1 MSDKTKYAPKEPHS
15 PDFKSIGTS
24 FKVGSNAKKRGR
36 KKKNKAYFT
45 ADTDAAIK
53 AYLASS
59 HQPERDHIFSTRIH
73 YPFYKLAE
81 NLIHTFKFYYTEVDD
96 LEDLKHEVICFLL
109 EKLDYF
115 KPEKGSK
122 AFSYFSI
129 VGKNYLILYNNN
141 NYKKK
146 KSKVDVLKADE
157 DEGVLHQLGRDD
169 RKQEIKDFIDYF
181 TEYIDKNMFT
191 MFKKAK
197 DRKVADSI
205 NILFKRRENLEI
217 FNKKALYIY
226 IREMTEVDTPVI
238 TKVTKIL
245 RKTYKVLYS
254 EYNEKGYIKI

>member
-1 MSDKTKYAPKEPHS
+1 MIDKTKWAPKPPPEPV
-15 PDFKSIGTS
+15 IT
-24 FKVGSNAKKRGR
+24 GSLEPQPKKRGR
-36 KKKNKAYFT
+36 KRTKKRYFT
-45 ADTDAAIK
+45 EDTDLAIK
-53 AYLASS
+53 EYLASS
-59 HQPERDHIFSTRIH
+59 NQDERDKIFSRRIH

-115 KPEKGSK
+115 KPEKGTK

-146 KSKVDVLKADE
+146 KQKVDVLAADE
-157 DEGVLHQLGRDD
+157 DDGVLHQLGRDE
-169 RKQEIKDFIDYF
+169 RKQEIKDFIDYL
-181 TEYIDKNMFT
+181 TEYVDKHMFT
-191 MFKKAK
+191 LFKKEK
-197 DRKVADSI
+197 DRKVADAI
-205 NILFKRRENLEI
+205 NVLFKRRENLEI

-226 IREMTEVDTPVI
+226 IREMTQVDTPVI

-245 RKTYKVLYS
+245 KSLYKTLYS
-254 EYNEKGYIKI
+254 EYNEKGYIKV

>member
-1 MSDKTKYAPKEPHS
+1 MLDKTKWAPKPPPEPV
-15 PDFKSIGTS
+15 IT
-24 FKVGSNAKKRGR
+24 GSLEPGPKKRGR
-36 KKKNKAYFT
+36 KRTKKQYFT
-45 ADTDAAIK
+45 ADTDLAIK
-53 AYLASS
+53 EYLASVN
-59 HQPERDHIFSTRIH
+59 QDERDDIFKTRIH

-115 KPEKGSK
+115 KPEKGTK

-146 KSKVDVLKADE
+146 KAKVDVLKADE
-157 DEGVLHQLGRDD
+157 DDGVLRQLGRDG

-191 MFKKAK
+191 MFKKDK
-197 DRKVADSI
+197 DRKVADAI

-226 IREMTEVDTPVI
+226 IREMTEVETPVI
-238 TKVTKIL
+238 TKVTKAL
-245 RKTYKVLYS
+245 KKVYKEL
-254 EYNEKGYIKI
+254 YNEYAETGYVKV

>member
-1 MSDKTKYAPKEPHS
+1 MSNKLKYAPQEPHT
-15 PDFKSIGTS
+15 PDFKKIGGN
-24 FKVGSNAKKRGR
+24 FKISSGAKKRGR
-36 KKKNKAYFT
+36 KSTKKQYFT
-45 ADTDAAIK
+45 PDTDLAI
-53 AYLASS
+53 AEYLATSN
-59 HQPERDHIFSTRIH
+59 QDERDTIFKDRIW

-115 KPEKGSK
+115 KPDRGSK

-146 KSKVDVLKADE
+146 KQKADPSA
-157 DEGVLHQLGRDD
+157 VDD
-169 RKQEIKDFIDYF
+169 DPITQYSHDREETKREVKDFIDQFVEYWEKHLF
-181 TEYIDKNMFT
+181 TT
-191 MFKKAK
+191 FKKPA
-197 DRKVADSI
+197 DQRVADAI
-205 NILFKRRENLEI
+205 ITLFKRRENLEI

-226 IREMTEVDTPVI
+226 IREMTDVETPVI

-245 RKTYKVLYS
+245 KKHYKILYN
-254 EYNEKGYIKI
+254 EYIEKGYIKV

>member
-1 MSDKTKYAPKEPHS
+1 MSKLKYAPKPPPEPEIDETLE
-15 PDFKSIGTS
+15 PGP
-24 FKVGSNAKKRGR
+24 KKRGR
-36 KKKNKAYFT
+36 KRTKKQYFT
-45 ADTDAAIK
+45 PDTDAAIK
-53 AYLASS
+53 EYLSTS
-59 HQPERDHIFSTRIH
+59 NQDERDTIFKDRIW

-146 KSKVDVLKADE
+146 KQKADPLAADE
-157 DEGVLHQLGRDD
+157 DEGVIRQLGRDE
-169 RKQEIKDFIDYF
+169 RKQDIKDFIDYF
-181 TEYIDKNMFT
+181 TLYIDKYMFT
-191 MFKKAK
+191 MFKKDK
-197 DRKVADSI
+197 DRKVADAI
-205 NILFKRRENLEI
+205 NILFKRRENIEI

-226 IREMTEVDTPVI
+226 IREITDVDTPVI

-245 RKTYKVLYS
+245 KKKYKELYG
-254 EYNEKGYIKI
+254 EYADTGYVRV

>member
-1 MSDKTKYAPKEPHS
+1 MTPKTKIKLEANSIPPPK
-15 PDFKSIGTS
+15 
-24 FKVGSNAKKRGR
+24 KKRGR
-36 KKKNKAYFT
+36 KRTKKQYFT
-45 ADTDAAIK
+45 PDTDLAIK
-53 AYLASS
+53 EYLASS
-59 HQPERDHIFSTRIH
+59 NQEERDTIFSRRIH
-73 YPFYKLAE
+73 YAFYKLAE

-115 KPEKGSK
+115 KPEKGTK

-146 KSKVDVLKADE
+146 KQKVDVLKADE
-157 DEGVLHQLGRDD
+157 DDGVLHQLGRDG
-169 RKQEIKDFIDYF
+169 RKQEIKDFIDYL

-191 MFKKAK
+191 MFKKEK
-197 DRKVADSI
+197 DRKVCDAI

-226 IREMTEVDTPVI
+226 IREMTDVDTPVI

-245 RKTYKVLYS
+245 KKLHKKLYIEFS
-254 EYNEKGYIKI
+254 ETGYLKI

>member
-1 MSDKTKYAPKEPHS
+1 MLNKTKYAPKPPPEPV
-15 PDFKSIGTS
+15 IT
-24 FKVGSNAKKRGR
+24 GSLTPEPKRRGR
-36 KKKNKAYFT
+36 KRTKKQYFT
-45 ADTDAAIK
+45 PDTDLAIK
-53 AYLASS
+53 EYLATSN
-59 HQPERDHIFSTRIH
+59 QDERDNIFKTRIH
-73 YPFYKLAE
+73 YAFYKLAE

-146 KSKVDVLKADE
+146 KQKVDLLAVDE
-157 DEGVLHQLGRDD
+157 DDGVLHQLGRDE
-169 RKQEIKDFIDYF
+169 RKKEIKDFIDYL
-181 TEYIDKNMFT
+181 TEYIDKHMFT
-191 MFKKAK
+191 MFKKEK
-197 DRKVADSI
+197 DRKVCDAI
-205 NILFKRRENLEI
+205 NVLFKRRENLEI

-226 IREMTEVDTPVI
+226 IREMTDVETPVI

-245 RKTYKVLYS
+245 KKKYKSL
-254 EYNEKGYIKI
+254 YNEYIETGYVRV

>member
-1 MSDKTKYAPKEPHS
+1 MTNKTKWAPKPPPEPV
-15 PDFKSIGTS
+15 IT
-24 FKVGSNAKKRGR
+24 GSLAPEPKKRGR
-36 KKKNKAYFT
+36 KRTKKQYFT
-45 ADTDAAIK
+45 PDTDLAIK
-53 AYLASS
+53 EYLSTS
-59 HQPERDHIFSTRIH
+59 NQDKRDEIFKTRIH

-115 KPEKGSK
+115 KPEKGTK

-146 KSKVDVLKADE
+146 KSKVDLLAADE
-157 DEGVLHQLGRDD
+157 DEGVIHQLGRDE
-169 RKQEIKDFIDYF
+169 RKKELKDFIDYF
-181 TEYIDKNMFT
+181 TEYIDKHMFT
-191 MFKKAK
+191 MFKKEK
-197 DRKVADSI
+197 DRKVCDAI
-205 NILFKRRENLEI
+205 NQLFVRRENLEI

-226 IREMTEVDTPVI
+226 IREMTDVDTPVI

-245 RKTYKVLYS
+245 KVLYKKLHQ
-254 EYNEKGYIKI
+254 EYIKTGYVRI

>member
-1 MSDKTKYAPKEPHS
+1 MSKLKYAPSPPPEPEINDT
-15 PDFKSIGTS
+15 PETGP
-24 FKVGSNAKKRGR
+24 KKRGR
-36 KKKNKAYFT
+36 KRTKKQYFT
-45 ADTDAAIK
+45 PDTDAAIK
-53 AYLASS
+53 EYLSTS
-59 HQPERDHIFSTRIH
+59 NQDERDTIFKDRIW

-146 KSKVDVLKADE
+146 KAKVDVLKADE
-157 DEGVLHQLGRDD
+157 DEGVLHQLGRDE
-169 RKQEIKDFIDYF
+169 RKEEIKEFIDYF
-181 TEYIDKNMFT
+181 TEYTDEHMFT
-191 MFKKAK
+191 MFKKTK
-197 DRKVADSI
+197 DRKVADAI

-245 RKTYKVLYS
+245 KKKYKELLN
-254 EYNEKGYIKI
+254 EYLETGYVRI